1 MRVTDDA
8 DAPSDPSGRQEGP
21 RGPGSGDDAPSAGKA
36 AGPDLVGEVVAGRY
50 RVLSRLGEG
59 AMGAVYLAEHLRM
72 GRRDALKVLSRS
84 LADDDDARA
93 RFTREARN
101 ASFINHPNACT
112 VYDFGEIADGLPFIA
127 MEYVD
132 GETLGELLSRE
143 GRLSPDRAVD
153 LVAQV
158 TRALEAAH
166 ARGIAH
172 RDLKPDN
179 IMLTRAPDGS
189 ERAKVVDFGIAK
201 AMEDEGGQNLTMPG
215 WVVGTPEYVSP
226 EQLAGQDLDGRS
238 DLYSLGI
245 VLFRMLTGGLP
256 FHGDTWQ
263 EVMTNRL
270 SEPPDRLADVGGTPY
285 PSALEDVVRRT
296 LEREPEERF
305 PDAAAFR
312 EALVRAGE
320 AAGPGPIASKEGA
333 PDAGAR
339 SVPRTSA
346 VQGAADGGA
355 EAASSPWSRVD
366 RTQALAGGGLLLVAA
381 VAVVAWLLAG
391 SGGEDASQT
400 LARQLDRME
409 DDPSEA
415 TLRAVDDTA
424 RLYWNMDGLES
435 EDRGLAAHVLGASLV
450 AAGDTAAGL
459 TWLERATSLAPAEDR
474 FRNVL
479 EEVRTG
485 DVTELLER
493 QVARLDGSP
502 GESGIRSAED
512 SARLA
517 WDDPGAGA
525 ADRALAALVVARAR
539 ASLGD
544 TASAIRWLERGEE
557 LDPGSERI
565 AARLAQLVPA
575 EDDPPPGPSGDE
587 LTAADAGPVLMRQF
601 ERLEGDP
608 GPGGLRAVRDTA
620 ALFVDM
626 AEVADR
632 DRAFAAHVMGVAW
645 LGLRDTARAI
655 PHLERAVELDPDN
668 AGYRTQLDVVTG
680 GGP

>member
-1 MRVTDDA
+1 MTDDA
-8 DAPSDPSGRQEGP
+8 DGPSDPSGRQEGP
-21 RGPGSGDDAPSAGKA
+21 RRPGPGDDAPPAGKA
-36 AGPDLVGEVVAGRY
+36 GGPDLVGEVVAGRY

-132 GETLGELLSRE
+132 GETLGDLLSRE
-143 GRLSPDRAVD
+143 GRLSPDRAAN

-158 TRALEAAH
+158 TLALEAAH

-270 SEPPDRLADVGGTPY
+270 SEPPDRLADVGGSPF
-285 PSALEDVVRRT
+285 PSALEDVVRRA
-296 LEREPEERF
+296 LEREPEDRY

-312 EALVRAGE
+312 EALLRAVDAADQGPAAAKGGE
-320 AAGPGPIASKEGA
+320 
-333 PDAGAR
+333 PDEGAR
-339 SVPRTSA
+339 SVPRTSE
-346 VQGAADGGA
+346 VEGAADGGA
-355 EAASSPWSRVD
+355 EAASTLWSRFD
-366 RTQALAGGGLLLVAA
+366 RTQALAGGGLLVAA
-381 VAVVAWLLAG
+381 AAVVAWLVVG
-391 SGGEDASQT
+391 SGGEDASRT
-400 LARQLDRME
+400 LGRQLDRLE
-409 DDPSEA
+409 GDPSEA

-424 RLYWNMDGLES
+424 RIYWNMDGLGS

-459 TWLERATSLAPAEDR
+459 AWLERATNLVPAEDR
-474 FRNVL
+474 YRNVL
-479 EEVRTG
+479 EEVRIG
-485 DVTELLER
+485 DVTQLLER

-512 SARLA
+512 
-517 WDDPGAGA
+517 
-525 ADRALAALVVARAR
+525 
-539 ASLGD
+539 
-544 TASAIRWLERGEE
+544 
-557 LDPGSERI
+557 
-565 AARLAQLVPA
+565 
-575 EDDPPPGPSGDE
+575 
-587 LTAADAGPVLMRQF
+587 
-601 ERLEGDP
+601 
-608 GPGGLRAVRDTA
+608 
-620 ALFVDM
+620 
-626 AEVADR
+626 
-632 DRAFAAHVMGVAW
+632 
-645 LGLRDTARAI
+645 
-655 PHLERAVELDPDN
+655 
-668 AGYRTQLDVVTG
+668 
-680 GGP
+680 

>member
-21 RGPGSGDDAPSAGKA
+21 E
-36 AGPDLVGEVVAGRY
+36 LVGEVVAGRY

-143 GRLSPDRAVD
+143 GRLAPDRAAD

-158 TRALEAAH
+158 TLALEAAH

-270 SEPPDRLADVGGTPY
+270 SEPPDRLAEVGGTPY
-285 PSALEDVVRRT
+285 PSALEDVVRRA
-296 LEREPEERF
+296 LEREPEDRY

-312 EALVRAGE
+312 EALLRAVE
-320 AAGPGPIASKEGA
+320 ATGAGPATPEEGE
-333 PDAGAR
+333 PDTGVR
-339 SVPRTSA
+339 SVPRTSEVA
-346 VQGAADGGA
+346 GATDGGS
-355 EAASSPWSRVD
+355 EAPSTPWSRLD
-366 RTQALAGGGLLLVAA
+366 RRWALAGGGLLVAAAA
-381 VAVVAWLLAG
+381 VAAWLAVG

-400 LARQLDRME
+400 LGRQLDRLE

-450 AAGDTAAGL
+450 AAGDTAAAL
-459 TWLERATSLAPAEDR
+459 AWLERATSLVPGEDR
-474 FRNVL
+474 YRELF
-479 EEVRTG
+479 EEVRMG

-493 QVARLDGSP
+493 QVARLDASP
-502 GESGIRSAED
+502 GESDIRSAED

-517 WDDPGAGA
+517 WDDPGADA
-525 ADRALAALVVARAR
+525 ADRALAAVVVARAR
-539 ASLGD
+539 AALGD
-544 TASAIRWLERGEE
+544 TAEAIRWLERGEE

-565 AARLAQLVPA
+565 AARLARLVPPD
-575 EDDPPPGPSGDE
+575 EDPPPGPSDDG

-620 ALFVDM
+620 ELFVDM

-668 AGYRTQLDVVTG
+668 GGYRTQLDVVTG